1 MLYKRMPIEMES
13 PEEKGYDSILYN
25 LAESSVTDLTFNELN
40 LQLGGLKLEYI
51 PHRGHT
57 KLRQMLAAD
66 AGGLHQDQVLLTNGA
81 AGALFIVNTA
91 LLTPA
96 DHLIVVRPNYATNI
110 EVPVT
115 IGCSITY
122 IDLLFEDNWRVNV
135 SAVEAAITP
144 ATRLISI
151 TTPHNPT
158 GMVMTGEELQ
168 ALIALAEKRN
178 LHLLVDETYRD
189 TCFTTPYPVIAS
201 MSKKVISVSSLSKA
215 YGLPG
220 LRMGWIITQ
229 DEVLLERFLAA
240 KEMMYISNSA
250 LDEEVAFQFYLQKEK
265 FAVAINQ
272 KAMENYKVLAAWL
285 QRETSLEY
293 VLPQGGVVC
302 FPRFKHPEIIDLPKF
317 YETLLQQYK
326 TMVGPGHWFAM
337 PDAYMR
343 IGFGWAGTTAFEQ
356 GLMHVSAAIH
366 SSIKTPN
373 AEGV

>member
-25 LAESSVTDLTFNELN
+25 LAESSVSDLTFNELN
-40 LQLGGLKLEYI
+40 LQLGTLKLEYI
-51 PHRGHT
+51 PHRGHVP
-57 KLRQMLAAD
+57 LREMIAAE
-66 AGGLHQDQVLLTNGA
+66 AGGLHKDQVLLTNGA
-81 AGALFIVNTA
+81 AGALFIINTA

-122 IDLLFEDNWRVNV
+122 IDLLFGENWRVNIN
-135 SAVEAAITP
+135 AVEAAITP

-158 GMVMTGEELQ
+158 GMVMAMEELQ
-168 ALIALAEKRN
+168 ALIAIAEKRDCC
-178 LHLLVDETYRD
+178 LLVDETYRD
-189 TCFTTPYPVIAS
+189 ACFKTPYPVIAS
-201 MSKKVISVSSLSKA
+201 LSKKVISVSSLSKA

-220 LRMGWIITQ
+220 LRMGWLITQ
-229 DEVLLERFLAA
+229 DPLLMEQFLAA
-240 KEMMYISNSA
+240 KEMMYISNPA
-250 LDEEVAFQFYLQKEK
+250 LDEEVAFQFYRQKEQ
-265 FAVAINQ
+265 FASAINK
-272 KAMENYKVLAAWL
+272 KAMENFEVLAAWL
-285 QRETSLEY
+285 QQETSLEY

-302 FPRFKHPEIIDLPKF
+302 FPRFKHPDSIDVARF

-343 IGFGWAGTTAFEQ
+343 IGFGWAGKTAFEQ
-356 GLMHVSAAIH
+356 GLMHVSQAIAA
-366 SSIKTPN
+366 SKR
-373 AEGV
+373 

>member
-1 MLYKRMPIEMES
+1 MQYKRMPIEMES

-40 LQLGGLKLEYI
+40 LQLGDLKLEYI

-57 KLRQMLAAD
+57 KLRQLLAAE
-66 AGGLHQDQVLLTNGA
+66 AGGLHSDQVLLTNGA

-110 EVPVT
+110 QVPVT

-122 IDLLFEDNWRVNV
+122 IDLLFGENWRVNIN
-135 SAVEAAITP
+135 AIEAAITP

-158 GMVMTGEELQ
+158 GMVMTMEELQ
-168 ALIALAEKRN
+168 ALIALAEERD

-189 TCFTTPYPVIAS
+189 TCFKTPYPVIAS
-201 MSKKVISVSSLSKA
+201 LSKKVISVSSLSKA

-220 LRMGWIITQ
+220 LRMGWLISQ
-229 DEVLLERFLAA
+229 DDLLMEQFLAA
-240 KEMMYISNSA
+240 KEMMYISNPA
-250 LDEEVAFQFYLQKEK
+250 LDEAVAFQFYVQKEK
-265 FAVAINQ
+265 FAAVINQ
-272 KAMENYKVLAAWL
+272 KAMENFTVLTAWL
-285 QRETSLEY
+285 QQEAALEY
-293 VLPQGGVVC
+293 VLPRGGVVC
-302 FPRFKHPEIIDLPKF
+302 FPRFKHPDTIDIPRF
-317 YETLLQQYK
+317 YQTLLQQYK

-343 IGFGWAGTTAFEQ
+343 IGFGWAGKAAFEQ
-356 GLMHVSAAIH
+356 GLMQVSEAIAT
-366 SSIKTPN
+366 STL
-373 AEGV
+373 

>member
-1 MLYKRMPIEMES
+1 MQYKRMPIEMES

-40 LQLGGLKLEYI
+40 LQLGDLKLEYI

-57 KLRQMLAAD
+57 KLRQLLAAE
-66 AGGLHQDQVLLTNGA
+66 AGGLHSDQVLLTNGA

-91 LLTPA
+91 LLTPT

-110 EVPVT
+110 QVPVT

-122 IDLLFEDNWRVNV
+122 IDLLFEESWRVNIN
-135 SAVEAAITP
+135 AIEAAITP

-158 GMVMTGEELQ
+158 GMVMTMEELQ
-168 ALIALAEKRN
+168 ALIALAEKRD

-189 TCFTTPYPVIAS
+189 TCFKTPYLVIAS
-201 MSKKVISVSSLSKA
+201 LSKKVISVSSLSKA

-220 LRMGWIITQ
+220 LRMGWLITQ
-229 DEVLLERFLAA
+229 DEALMEQFLAA
-240 KEMMYISNSA
+240 KEMMYISNPA
-250 LDEEVAFQFYLQKEK
+250 LDEEVAFQFYGQKEK
-265 FAVAINQ
+265 FATAINQ
-272 KAMENYKVLAAWL
+272 KAMENFKLLTAWL
-285 QRETSLEY
+285 QQEAALEY
-293 VLPQGGVVC
+293 VLPRGGVVC
-302 FPRFKHPEIIDLPKF
+302 FPRFKHPDTIDIPRF

-343 IGFGWAGTTAFEQ
+343 IGFGWAGKTAFEQ
-356 GLMHVSAAIH
+356 GLMHVSEAIAT
-366 SSIKTPN
+366 STL
-373 AEGV
+373 